1 MDTQEAI
8 AAQQAFNDAQKGVND
23 GQKKINGQLCRVDW
37 MIVETLRLLRVEV
50 AKLPAGAVKMD
61 FDKIDKILTKA
72 YYTSA
77 AVAEIIPPG
86 CEPQFVADPNWTI
99 EKAAA

>member
-1 MDTQEAI
+1 MDTEDPN
-8 AAQQAFNDAQKGVND
+8 AAQQAFNDAQKDING

-37 MIVETLRLLRVEV
+37 MLVETLRLIRVEV

-61 FDKIDKILTKA
+61 FEKIDKMLTKA

-77 AVAEIIPPG
+77 GVAEIIPPG
-86 CEPQFVADPNWTI
+86 CEPQIIADPNWTI
-99 EKAAA
+99 EKAA

>member
-8 AAQQAFNDAQKGVND
+8 AAQQTINEAQKGVND
-23 GQKKINGQLCRVDW
+23 GQKQINGQLCRVDW
-37 MIVETLRLLRVEV
+37 MLVEILRLLRVEV
-50 AKLPAGAVKMD
+50 AKLPTSSIKLE
-61 FDKIDKILTKA
+61 FEKIDKMLTKA

-86 CEPQFVADPNWTI
+86 CEPQFKADPNWTI
-99 EKAAA
+99 EKAA